1 MCLPALLRSG
11 CLALVLSGCAG
22 YQLGPAGGLKAGAQS
37 IQINPIANQTLEP
50 RLSDAVNQALRTRLQ
65 QDGTFRL
72 STRGEGDIIVT
83 GAILRF
89 DRSEVSFQ
97 PNDVLTVRDYGLS
110 ITAHINARERTSG
123 KVLLDRPV
131 SGRATVR
138 VGTDLPSA
146 ERQAVPL
153 LAEDLAR
160 RVTSL
165 LVDGN
170 W

>member
-1 MCLPALLRSG
+1 MRPALLHG
-11 CLALVLSGCAG
+11 IGWLALLLTGCAG
-22 YQLGPAGGLKAGAQS
+22 YQLGPTGGLKAGARSVQV
-37 IQINPIANQTLEP
+37 NPIVNQTLEP
-50 RLSDAVNQALRTRLQ
+50 RLSAAVNHALRKQLQ

-83 GAILRF
+83 GDILRF

-97 PNDVLTVRDYGLS
+97 PTDVLTVRDYGLT
-110 ITAHINARERTSG
+110 IIARIIARERDSG
-123 KVLLDRPV
+123 RVLLDRPV
-131 SGRATVR
+131 LGRATIR
-138 VGTDLPSA
+138 AGSDLPSA

-160 RVTSL
+160 NVTSL
-165 LVDGN
+165 LVDGS